1 MGSRYAIAV
10 LGSVILA
17 GAITSLASA
26 VEPEEAGAATTVRTC
41 GGGSIT
47 LSYEERQILVLQ
59 NRARKVRGL
68 RPLCVDPRLTRAA
81 RSHSQE
87 MVWKD
92 YFSHSSYNGESV
104 GERLKRFGYARGV
117 YGENLT
123 GGSSTGGTPAATFQR
138 WMNSPGHKANILD
151 DRYQAAGVGTY
162 TGTYKERTPYTMYT
176 VDFGVRR

>member
-1 MGSRYAIAV
+1 MGSRHVTAFIGAA
-10 LGSVILA
+10 ILA
-17 GAITSLASA
+17 GAITFSATA

-47 LSYEERQILVLQ
+47 LSYQERQILVLH

-87 MVWKD
+87 MVRRD
-92 YFSHSSYNGESV
+92 FFSHPSYNGESV
-104 GERLKRFGYARGV
+104 GERLERFGYARGT
-117 YGENLT
+117 YSENLA
-123 GGSSTGGTPAATFQR
+123 GESSTGGTPATTFQR
-138 WMNSPGHKANILD
+138 WMESLAHKANILD
-151 DRYQAAGVGTY
+151 GRYQAVGVGTY
-162 TGTYKERTPYTMYT
+162 TGNYKANKGYTMYT